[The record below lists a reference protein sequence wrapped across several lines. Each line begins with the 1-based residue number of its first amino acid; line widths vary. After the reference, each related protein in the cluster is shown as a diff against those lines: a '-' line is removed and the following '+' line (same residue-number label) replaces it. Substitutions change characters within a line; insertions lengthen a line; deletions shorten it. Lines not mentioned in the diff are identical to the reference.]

1 MLELKDITKDYPSG
15 DSVVHAL
22 KGISVTFR
30 DREFVSILGQSGCG
44 KTTLLNIIG
53 GLDQYTA
60 GDLVINGRSTKS
72 YKDKDWDT
80 YRNHSVGFVFQSYNL
95 IPHQSVL
102 KNVEM
107 ALLLSGVDAQE
118 RRDRATAALER
129 VGLADHV
136 NKRPNQLSGGQMQR
150 VAIARAIVNDSEI
163 ILADAAYGVRRL
175 DRHHRYRVDSVA
187 VGRCAAVYRAHG
199 ALDDGRFPAHHSGN
213 ERRHEF
219 AYVEHD
225 GDE

>member
-118 RRDRATAALER
+118 
-129 VGLADHV
+129 
-136 NKRPNQLSGGQMQR
+136 
-150 VAIARAIVNDSEI
+150 
-163 ILADAAYGVRRL
+163 
-175 DRHHRYRVDSVA
+175 
-187 VGRCAAVYRAHG
+187 
-199 ALDDGRFPAHHSGN
+199 
-213 ERRHEF
+213 
-219 AYVEHD
+219 
-225 GDE
+225 